1 MTRRYFIIW
10 ATYPLTKFQIRTIL
24 DFQCLASLQ
33 HNSRMMTEMTRLTRQ
48 ENRMMVQI
56 TKKASRD
63 QDILKVITLIA
74 LVYLPA
80 SFVSV
85 SVVHSTCECKSFAQ
99 TFLISQ

>member
-1 MTRRYFIIW
+1 
-10 ATYPLTKFQIRTIL
+10 
-24 DFQCLASLQ
+24 
-33 HNSRMMTEMTRLTRQ
+33 MMTEMTRLTRQ
-48 ENRMMVQI
+48 ENGMMVQL

-85 SVVHSTCECKSFAQ
+85 S
-99 TFLISQ
+99 